1 MGTSYFD
8 RYGNFKNKDKF
19 SFIPF
24 IKLSK
29 KPTDLNIKWK
39 ETKRLDKV
47 SNDIYGSPFYGW
59 LILLANPKYGGLE
72 FDIPDGVSLRI
83 PFPLMES
90 LQDYQKKVDNY
101 ILQNGR
107 E

>member
-19 SFIPF
+19 SFIHF

-47 SNDIYGSPFYGW
+47 SNDVYGSPFYGW